1 MGYKD
6 GRRDVY
12 MKNNNFEDVV
22 FNRHSVKEFKD
33 TKIDREEMM
42 EILKEATLAPSS
54 VNLQP
59 WRFVIVESDEGKDK
73 LRPLIRFNV
82 RQNDTSA
89 AMILIF
95 GDMKCYEKADE
106 IYSMAVE
113 KGYMPEDVKKQ
124 LMDLFVPAY
133 KSFSKQKMNDVVK
146 IDSSLMAMQLML
158 VARAHGYDTN
168 AIGGFEEDKLAAAFD
183 LDPERYVP
191 VMILAIGESDY
202 DYHESVR
209 LDVTDIT
216 KFA

>member
-1 MGYKD
+1 
-6 GRRDVY
+6 